1 MNVRSFFF
9 RGVFALVFCLSL
21 LCFSAMAVEQDEV
34 TSDGYLPSNE
44 FLDLYGDDY
53 SIEVYA
59 VQTGPNSPVISST
72 GLKGILLDLFGP
84 YDPVITQLRYQSNT
98 STNYTYV
105 NNIDLDYPW
114 LCSAG
119 IFAIVLYCLF
129 KLGGALL
136 CRI

>member
-1 MNVRSFFF
+1 MKKPFF
-9 RGVFALVFCLSL
+9 RVCSL
-21 LCFSAMAVEQDEV
+21 LFVLVCFLSVSAFAVVPSPDV
-34 TSDGYLPSNE
+34 SDGYLPEDE
-44 FLDLYGDDY
+44 FLEMYGNDY

-59 VQTGPNSPVISST
+59 VQSGPNSPVTSSS

-98 STNYTYV
+98 SSNYTYV

-129 KLGGALL
+129 KMGGALL
-136 CRI
+136 CRL

>member
-1 MNVRSFFF
+1 MNKWFF
-9 RGVFALVFCLSL
+9 RFLSVCVALVCLMSL
-21 LCFSAMAVEQDEV
+21 SAFAVSPSSDV
-34 TSDGYLPSNE
+34 SDGYLPEDE
-44 FLDLYGDDY
+44 FLEMYGNDY

-59 VQTGPNSPVISST
+59 VQSGPNSPVTSSS

-98 STNYTYV
+98 SSNYTYV
-105 NNIDLDYPW
+105 NNIELDYPW

-129 KLGGALL
+129 RMGGALL
-136 CRI
+136 CKQ

>member
-1 MNVRSFFF
+1 MKKPFF
-9 RGVFALVFCLSL
+9 RVCSL
-21 LCFSAMAVEQDEV
+21 LFVFVCLLSVSAFAVGDSGDV
-34 TSDGYLPSNE
+34 SDGYLPEDE
-44 FLDLYGDDY
+44 FLEMYGNDY

-59 VQTGPNSPVISST
+59 VQSEPNSPVTSSP

-98 STNYTYV
+98 SSNYTYV

-129 KLGGALL
+129 KMGGALL
-136 CRI
+136 CRL